1 MAQGSAASA
10 NVSGNLE
17 ANRPEWRK
25 KLSITHRQREG
36 DREKD
41 RRPLNFALIRRLIGC
56 MQPYAAKRNWLLLCV
71 VLRAIQLPL
80 VAWVIGA
87 VINGPIAHHADW
99 HGVLSGA
106 ALLLALV
113 TWTQFTFHFRQR
125 LALEIGEAV
134 IHDLQNRIFMHLQ
147 RMPMSFYNRTKIG
160 RIISRV
166 TSDCEA
172 MRVGVQDVLFVT
184 LVGLGQMVVSSLFMA
199 YYDFVLFTLVIA
211 MVPIMWGLNR
221 YFRKKLSRA
230 YRDVQESFSRVTGT
244 LAESVT
250 GIRVTQGY
258 VRQDLNAEL
267 FQELVDDHANHNMR
281 AARTAG
287 IFLPLLEFNSQ
298 MFIAALLLVGG
309 YRVFSPDIA
318 MPTAHLVQFFFLA
331 NIFFSPIQ
339 MLGNQYNQA
348 LTAMAGA
355 ERVFQLLDTVPDW
368 QDAPQAAQLP
378 PLSGRVEFDRV
389 VFGYDPERPVLHEID
404 FVAQPGQT
412 IALVGHTGSGKTS
425 IINLIAKFYLPTAGR
440 VLLDGFDTR
449 DINTDSLHHQMGI
462 VLQHN
467 FLFTGSVLENIRVG
481 RVGAT
486 DAEVLDAVR
495 RLDCLDLLEKL
506 PDGINTEVGER
517 GGKLS
522 LGQRQLVCFAR
533 ALLADPRILI
543 LDEAT
548 SSVDTLTEVR
558 IQRALEELLRGRT
571 SFVVAH
577 RLSTIRHADQ
587 VLVLDQGRIIE
598 RGTHA
603 ELIALGGRYR
613 QLHDR
618 QHHVEYE
625 RFINPGE
632 DFTPE
637 PAPVAASTAAGASR
651 GEGA

>member
-1 MAQGSAASA
+1 MSQGSAATTPTATVES
-10 NVSGNLE
+10 ND
-17 ANRPEWRK
+17 RPDWRR
-25 KLSITHRQREG
+25 KLSITHRQRET

-56 MQPYAAKRNWLLLCV
+56 MQPYAAKRNWLLVCV

-80 VAWVIGA
+80 IAWLIGM
-87 VINGPIAHHADW
+87 VINGPIALHAPW
-99 HGVLSGA
+99 TSVLAGA
-106 ALLLALV
+106 TALLALV

-125 LALEIGEAV
+125 YALELGEAV
-134 IHDLQNRIFMHLQ
+134 IHDLQNRIFHHLQ

-199 YYDFVLFTLVIA
+199 YYDLVLFSVVAAITPV
-211 MVPIMWGLNR
+211 MWGLNR

-267 FQELVDDHANHNMR
+267 FQELVDDHASHNMR

-298 MFIAALLLVGG
+298 VFIAALMLIGG
-309 YRVFSPDIA
+309 YRVLNRQIA
-318 MPTAHLVQFFFLA
+318 MPTENLVQFFFLA
-331 NIFFSPIQ
+331 NIFFNPIQ

-368 QDAPQAAQLP
+368 EDAPGAAPLP
-378 PLSGRVEFDRV
+378 PLEGAVEFEGV
-389 VFGYDPERPVLHEID
+389 VFGYDPQRPVLHQID
-404 FVAQPGQT
+404 FIARPGET

-425 IINLIAKFYLPTAGR
+425 IINLIAKFYLPTEGR
-440 VLLDGFDTR
+440 VLLDGHDTR
-449 DINTDSLHHQMGI
+449 LINTDSLHHQMGI

-467 FLFTGSVLENIRVG
+467 FLFTGSILDNIRVG

-486 DAEVLDAVR
+486 DEEVVDAVR
-495 RLDCLDLLEKL
+495 RLDCLDILENL
-506 PDGINTEVGER
+506 PNGLQTEVGER

-533 ALLADPRILI
+533 AMLAEPRILI

-558 IQRALEELLRGRT
+558 IQRALEQLLRGRT

-587 VLVLDQGRIIE
+587 VLVLDQGRIVE

-603 ELIALGGRYR
+603 ELLAHGGTYAELCR
-613 QLHDR
+613 QFLQSVPD
-618 QHHVEYE
+618 
-625 RFINPGE
+625 
-632 DFTPE
+632 
-637 PAPVAASTAAGASR
+637 
-651 GEGA
+651 